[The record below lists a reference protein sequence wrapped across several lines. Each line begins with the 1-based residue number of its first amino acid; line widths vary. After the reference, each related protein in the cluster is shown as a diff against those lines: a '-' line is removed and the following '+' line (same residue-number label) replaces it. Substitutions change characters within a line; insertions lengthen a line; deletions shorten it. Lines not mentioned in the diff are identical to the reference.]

1 MIREVWRYSSSLLIE
16 LDMQKIHN
24 IILTSWKKS
33 RVIFFWKS
41 AWCLHWGFPSSW
53 AWFSRNT
60 AALLRSIR
68 FKRTSSLS
76 KKYTKDR
83 CRQLISASD
92 VQYFR
97 RQIIL
102 KFLQRLQS
110 CLFETV
116 LTKSKFFQHPV
127 WVKMSKKLKKVD
139 KILLESSEI
148 RWNWMGYVKN

>member
-1 MIREVWRYSSSLLIE
+1 MIREVWKYRSSLLSE
-16 LDMQKIHN
+16 LNMQKIHN

-76 KKYTKDR
+76 KKYAKDR
-83 CRQLISASD
+83 CRQLISAND
-92 VQYFR
+92 VRYFR
-97 RQIIL
+97 RQTIL
-102 KFLQRLQS
+102 VSLQRLQS

-116 LTKSKFFQHPV
+116 LAKPKCFLASCLVKDERKS
-127 WVKMSKKLKKVD
+127 
-139 KILLESSEI
+139 
-148 RWNWMGYVKN
+148 